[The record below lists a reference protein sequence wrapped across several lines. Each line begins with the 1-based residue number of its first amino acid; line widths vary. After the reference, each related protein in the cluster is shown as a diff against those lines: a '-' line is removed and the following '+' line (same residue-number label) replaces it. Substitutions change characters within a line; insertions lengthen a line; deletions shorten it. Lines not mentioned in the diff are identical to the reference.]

1 MRHIQESSNT
11 PLRLSFALG
20 DVVSSSE
27 RATERRLDEE
37 ALARMDDESG
47 SSSPVSNPPSAEPM
61 SPPSE
66 TEVTDSDSELRWL

>member
-20 DVVSSSE
+20 DVVSSAE

-47 SSSPVSNPPSAEPM
+47 SSSSNPPNPEPM

>member
-20 DVVSSSE
+20 DVVSSAE

-47 SSSPVSNPPSAEPM
+47 SSS
-61 SPPSE
+61 
-66 TEVTDSDSELRWL
+66 

>member
-1 MRHIQESSNT
+1 MRHIQESSNC

-47 SSSPVSNPPSAEPM
+47 STSSSNSPSPEPM
-61 SPPSE
+61 PPPSE
-66 TEVTDSDSELRWL
+66 PEVIDSESELRWL